1 MGATTAEIKRINE
14 TLDDLVKRAGIKVE
28 DKSNKISLLR
38 KIEVKFQKLV
48 EKRQIFSFFDNATLL
63 KKEKEVKDKVSQ
75 ENYKMRMRYQQEAA
89 DAADAKA
96 QQKIDKKQT
105 LKVARNIRMVAR
117 SKKEEL

>member
-1 MGATTAEIKRINE
+1 
-14 TLDDLVKRAGIKVE
+14 
-28 DKSNKISLLR
+28 
-38 KIEVKFQKLV
+38 
-48 EKRQIFSFFDNATLL
+48 
-63 KKEKEVKDKVSQ
+63 
-75 ENYKMRMRYQQEAA
+75 MRYQQEAA